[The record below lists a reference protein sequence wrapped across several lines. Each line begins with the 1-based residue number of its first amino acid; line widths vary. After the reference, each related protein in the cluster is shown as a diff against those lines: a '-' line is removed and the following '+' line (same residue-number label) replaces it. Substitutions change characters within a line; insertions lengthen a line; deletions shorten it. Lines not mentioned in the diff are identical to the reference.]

1 MRFLLLTG
9 DGHVHGVP
17 PRAEWD
23 AEAVRADLAHR
34 QALAQELSDR
44 GELVDT
50 QHAGEPAGARV
61 VESDGLNPPVVRE
74 AVLTTPP
81 VSGYWVVDVASEE
94 RALEIAGRV
103 SAAPGPSGR
112 PTQVPVEVRAIA
124 PY

>member
-23 AEAVRADLAHR
+23 AEAVRAHLAHR
-34 QALAQELSDR
+34 RSLADELRAR

-50 QHAGEPAGARV
+50 QQAGEPGGARV
-61 VESDGLNPPVVRE
+61 VESDGANPPVVRD
-74 AVLTTPP
+74 ATLTTPP
-81 VSGYWVVDVASEE
+81 VAGYWLVDVTSEE
-94 RALEIAGRV
+94 RALEIAGRI

-112 PTQVPVEVRAIA
+112 PTQVPVEVRALA
-124 PY
+124 AY